1 MIKHLILA
9 LVLGVAAF
17 CCSAS
22 SVYAD
27 SVTLTGGTISTLG
40 GVSSVSLTG
49 QNFSI
54 TYSGEIP
61 QGMVTSFGFNTSS
74 VGFGSPLVISNGV
87 SSTFFKGSLAFTD
100 SSLSGSL
107 VAYGS
112 LADLFLNQNALFNVT
127 FTGGGYMTQSNVN
140 GLTQTQFSVVTPTSV
155 PEPSTLV
162 LLLTGGLGLVPLKYR
177 LRNRKH

>member
-1 MIKHLILA
+1 
-9 LVLGVAAF
+9 
-17 CCSAS
+17 
-22 SVYAD
+22 
-27 SVTLTGGTISTLG
+27 
-40 GVSSVSLTG
+40 VSLTG